1 VVGLAVALNRRIL
14 RSLVIP
20 GRTLSSGGLVIVFE
34 GEDENE
40 RATLVDRMGGW
51 LAWKLDGLVL
61 HGRPGNS
68 RATRRTAFRCRRA
81 GVDSEVCLANTVV
94 IRSSVEEPSRQ
105 PCLYVSAGHRGQDV
119 LRHVLA
125 SSAWRPGLIAV
136 VSDSV
141 PLGAAAECDGVPVVA
156 VPTEHTPDAWWA
168 MAAHGIKGV
177 LAVGVPPDLLEE
189 LSQKAFPLG
198 VYGLQ
203 AGLL

>member
-1 VVGLAVALNRRIL
+1 MRA
-14 RSLVIP
+14 SLEE
-20 GRTLSSGGLVIVFE
+20 LSGQSF
-34 GEDENE
+34 
-40 RATLVDRMGGW
+40 
-51 LAWKLDGLVL
+51 
-61 HGRPGNS
+61 
-68 RATRRTAFRCRRA
+68 
-81 GVDSEVCLANTVV
+81 
-94 IRSSVEEPSRQ
+94 
-105 PCLYVSAGHRGQDV
+105 LYVSGGHRGQDV

-203 AGLL
+203 AGLLPGTAGPAALNWALIRGLTEKGTSLVRYTKDGYWWLVVSQLPCRIEDVASSITLCANLSTGWSELGTASWTGGYGSRICLSMTVQRFPVTF